1 MSRRTRN
8 LRRVYDLG
16 AKRRI
21 QTRTFA
27 YGNRRSRIFRRKRR
41 KIDYKSDNYVNPDS
55 IPEHVKAAFV
65 ALEDKRFYSH
75 QGYDVKG
82 IIRAVATNIK
92 AGGTVEGAS
101 TITQQL
107 VKNTHLSSEKTLS
120 RKLNEIAIAMK
131 IEKNTPKTRFWRCIC
146 PSFTSAAA
154 LTA

>member
-1 MSRRTRN
+1 MKTKAEEKASKQSEPTRKIQKEKDFANSWFRIPDYLYCRVSRRTRN

-107 VKNTHLSSEKTLS
+107 VK
-120 RKLNEIAIAMK
+120 
-131 IEKNTPKTRFWRCIC
+131 TRI
-146 PSFTSAAA
+146 
-154 LTA
+154 